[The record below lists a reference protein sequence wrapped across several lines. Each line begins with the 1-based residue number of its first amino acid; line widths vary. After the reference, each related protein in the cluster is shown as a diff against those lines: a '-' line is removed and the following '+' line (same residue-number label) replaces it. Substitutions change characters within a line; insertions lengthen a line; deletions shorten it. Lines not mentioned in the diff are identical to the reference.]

1 MIALTNAKKQSP
13 VRSLPEQASV
23 FFSRRYLHAVLAQE
37 TAVDSAMERL
47 VVLHCYRV
55 ELCG

>member
-23 FFSRRYLHAVLAQE
+23 FFFLDGIFMQF
-37 TAVDSAMERL
+37 
-47 VVLHCYRV
+47 
-55 ELCG
+55 